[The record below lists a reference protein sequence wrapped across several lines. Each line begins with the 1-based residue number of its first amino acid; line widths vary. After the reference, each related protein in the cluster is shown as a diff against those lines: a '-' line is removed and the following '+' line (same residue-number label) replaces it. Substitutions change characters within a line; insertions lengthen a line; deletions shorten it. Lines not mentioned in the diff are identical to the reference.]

1 MSSVESPELELILV
15 CAKTKL
21 SSDELQRLKIL
32 IQQDLDWGYFLT
44 TARLQKVIPLMYF
57 HLAQIA
63 RAEPKAVPPDVLSRL
78 RDYAQAIA
86 RSNLLFVRELITL
99 TKLFASHDIAAI
111 PYKGLVLAA
120 DLYGD
125 LALRQFVDLD
135 FLVSRTEYT
144 QAQDLL
150 STQGYYAPP
159 QNQVDWECSFAH
171 PQRKIGVDLHQGIT
185 PAYFPFYIDFP
196 GLWQRLKPVSISGIT
211 VNSFSPE
218 DLLIIL
224 CVQLAKD
231 SQWTAEV
238 LLKVC
243 DLAELLRAYPDL
255 NWSLINKQSAKLGT
269 KRILLF
275 GLGVAAQLLQA
286 QIPEQIQRQIQ
297 KDAIVTTSVNQ
308 VCSEFFQ
315 RSEQSFRDRTYVER
329 PYLIKLARERWQDKV
344 SYLITTIIS
353 PNQEDLAFVSLPPQ
367 LSFLYYFLRPV
378 RLLLKYSFASKQ
390 LHNSQ
395 D

>member
-21 SSDELQRLKIL
+21 NSDELQRLKIL
-32 IQQDLDWGYFLT
+32 IQQDLDWSYFMT
-44 TARLQKVIPLMYF
+44 TARLQKVIPLMYLN
-57 HLAQIA
+57 LARIA
-63 RAEPKAVPPDVLSRL
+63 HVEPKALPPDVLSRL
-78 RDYAQAIA
+78 RNYAQAIA
-86 RSNLLFVRELITL
+86 RSNLLFVRELNSL
-99 TKLFASHDIAAI
+99 TELFASQNIAVI
-111 PYKGLVLAA
+111 PYKGLILAA

-135 FLVSRTEYT
+135 FLVSRSEYA
-144 QAQDLL
+144 QAQALL
-150 STQGYYAPP
+150 IQQGYYAPP

-185 PAYFPFYIDFP
+185 PSYFPFYIDFP

-211 VNSFSPE
+211 INSFSPE

-243 DLAELLRAYPDL
+243 DIAELLRAYPEL
-255 NWSLINKQSAKLGT
+255 NWDFIHQQCAKLGT
-269 KRILLF
+269 RRILLF
-275 GLGVAAQLLQA
+275 GLGVSAQLLQA
-286 QIPEQIQRQIQ
+286 QIPEPVQRQI
-297 KDAIVTTSVNQ
+297 KSDIIVTTSVNQ

-344 SYLITTIIS
+344 SYFTTTTFS

-367 LSFLYYFLRPV
+367 LSFLYYLLRPV
-378 RLLLKYSFASKQ
+378 RLLLKYTFAAKQ
-390 LHNSQ
+390 QHNSQ